1 MKKIDTFQAF
11 ARGAKSLVAILLVML
26 MAVGSLF
33 AQTTYSHEITAKVWS
48 ALGTQTLSN
57 VNWTV
62 DGVATDADDLYFGYD
77 NTKGQ
82 QFGKGANPFTSL
94 TITTDEIPGTITSIT
109 VNTSGAAQIN
119 ATFKVKVG
127 NTYLTSGGEETISL
141 TSTATSYTFTG
152 SAEGVIS
159 LEWAQTSSKAIYFK
173 SIEVV
178 YTTSTTPVA
187 VETPTFTPAGGTYYA
202 AQTVAI
208 ACATE
213 GAAIYYTLD
222 GTEPTAES
230 VLYNEPIAVNATTT
244 IKAIAVLGED
254 ASAVATATYT
264 LNLPVEVANI
274 AAFKAGELNGLYK
287 VTGDVVVLGQ
297 YNTTGTNNNTTY
309 RLFVQ
314 DESGALYVYGN
325 VGQTYNPGDVISG
338 GIAGTLKDYNGQ
350 SELQANNNLP
360 FTAGVA
366 GTPVEPVVV
375 TVADLIAGYD
385 TYESKLVTIENVT
398 VIADN
403 IFTASG
409 NGRSVKIAQG
419 EDTIQIYNSW
429 GSITDVE
436 VNEGDQKT
444 VTGYFVKYVNNSNVT
459 TYEII
464 PRGEEDI
471 IDYEEAE
478 EPEEPEVPEV
488 ASSWVTCEQVGVF
501 NTQVDGLVPT
511 CEETE
516 AGTTFHFAYTDAFNG
531 FPEQHPSEEMGG
543 NPYRIYVDVK
553 VQRPDSAIT
562 GVKVS
567 YGPGMDTI
575 IAFTEVTDPYNGT
588 LGDPYYAVLSYYPV
602 ASVDT
607 NLVVTG
613 NEIERSWTDTIE
625 WYIGDSLVMY
635 QYLTVVVDAAPIPA
649 TPASWVSCEQVDV
662 FNTQVNGL
670 VPTCTATEEETVFHF
685 AYNNEFSG
693 YPTQTPSEEM
703 GGNPYRIY
711 VDVMVKR
718 PNADITGVK
727 VSYGPGM
734 DTIIAFTEVTD
745 PFNGTLGD
753 PYDAVLSYYPVASVD
768 ENGVVTGNATE
779 RSWTD
784 TIEWYIGEELAMYQ
798 YLTVVVDA
806 APVAETSWVS
816 CEQVDVFNTQVEGLT
831 PSCSTNGEE
840 TVYHFVYDES
850 FAGYPTQTPSEEMGG
865 NPSRVYVDVMIKRPS
880 EDITGVKVSYGEG
893 HEEIIEFTDVTD
905 PYNGTLGHPYD
916 AILYYFPVATVDTN
930 GNVEGNHTQRSWTVD
945 VEWCRGTFVA
955 QVQQLTVVVDPVP
968 MAQGDVATLPY
979 ENNFDQGADFNFV
992 IENGNNTNKW
1002 YVGQAQGFEDN
1013 KLYISSSNGLTN
1025 KYDIDK
1031 ASEVKAYR
1039 DVMIPEAGAILS
1051 FDYRVNGEGTTTL
1064 WDYLKVDLIQFDT
1077 NNVANPTNIAQLNGQ
1092 NEWTNFTYDISGDM
1106 AGMVRVQFTW
1116 INDNNTG
1123 NQFPAAIDN
1132 ISIVETPCSMPT
1144 ALNVTVDSTTAT
1156 FTWTSLEGQNEW
1168 NLQYKI
1174 ADYAEW
1180 YTVNT
1185 TEDSVVIGD
1194 LQGNTNYVARVQAV
1208 CGENTSAWTS
1218 VIPFAVACQDSVAT
1232 IAPTDVEIGTGTSTN
1247 SYLPFYGYYGFTY
1260 SQQIYDAAEILATE
1274 GSNIYSVSFYCSSA
1288 PSAEKTGNIKIWMA
1302 NTEKSEFTS
1311 NTDYVNLSDLTLVY
1325 EYPSNFTYRA
1335 GEWNTFT
1342 FDTPFEYTG
1351 GNLIIAYYEGMS
1363 GYSSSSFRA
1372 HSTTTHKSISH
1383 YSDTQGYV
1391 SYENPATASGTKYFN
1406 NYRSNLKLNVDLLT
1420 VVCLDEVACV
1430 APTNLVVGDVTYNT
1444 AELTWTASDEEQ
1456 TTFTVEYMAE
1466 GDADWTSVEVNE
1478 TSYTLTGLEQ
1488 QTNYSVRVKAI
1499 CGENNWSDVITANFT
1514 TLAMCAPV
1522 TDITSYNTANS
1533 TTLTWTAGG
1542 TERNWLVQ
1550 FKPYTASEDA
1560 WISIDA
1566 SVMASTTFGGLAEN
1580 TLYDVRVKAL
1590 CDVEDEANQ
1599 SPWTNY
1605 QFQSGCASKNL
1616 PYAETFGYSTP
1627 ECWMSEGFNF
1637 SNYAYTSNED
1647 AWMIAPSLNIPA
1659 ENNTYL
1665 AFEVSGDSTSYVV
1678 MASYRG
1684 TREDRFENIYAGVAE
1699 NNQRVIL
1706 PISNLYKGRSV
1717 NFKFVSAADGYLKID
1732 NVEVNQCPFTVTDLT
1747 VDSVAGTI
1755 AVLSWKT
1762 EELAEGFNVI
1772 YNNAEEEEVVVPV
1785 TDTTVTITGLDY
1797 STTYNFTVMAACAGE
1812 NEGGSA
1818 SVEVTTAPAC
1828 STPGEVAFNENT
1840 YTLTWDNS
1848 SEWGTPTQY
1857 NIRYYVEGTEDYID
1871 TVMAAT
1877 DSAFVVNFSELLSFT
1892 HYVIEIQSVCSNGY
1906 ESEWVAEDFTTPC
1919 LPLSLPYTQ
1928 DFENSAN
1935 TLPDCWTKYGT
1946 GTVQCENTNYVYEG
1960 SYSLKFSGSLNNI
1973 VAMPQFNA
1981 DSALLSFYTRP
1992 EGTSSYS
1999 GNFDLGYYI
2008 AENDSFIVAET
2019 YNYND
2024 FSGAYQKKEVVMHI
2038 PANATIAFR
2047 HRPTRTNWYWFVD
2060 NLNLMDV
2067 PTCGTPS
2074 ITVNAAAIAQIT
2086 PTVYGGNPLKYELQI
2101 GEMTQITP
2109 NDSVNLVTLFSLAA
2123 ETDYEVSVRA
2133 ICGVGDTSAWSELV
2147 SFTTPPTCSVPTVSV
2162 NGAIASVTA
2171 GTFGTMIAY
2180 ELMLEE
2186 ESHIDTMS
2194 NIDLTTIFSLGSSMP
2209 YELNVRAICGEGDT
2223 SDWTTITF
2231 TSPCLPE
2238 ALPYTENF
2246 DSYQG
2251 STSQS
2256 SMIMPVCWSR
2266 SYTGTSTSYGAGIYN
2281 GASYAVSGS
2290 KSLRMY
2296 NYVPAATNTAT
2307 TYGDVYAVLPAIDAE
2322 INSLMISFDAKK
2334 YSASSMSFF
2343 EVGVVTDPE
2352 HPENTFTSIET
2363 IIVPTEG
2370 SHYDI
2375 SMAGYTGA
2383 NGYFAFRS
2391 TKVKPEGVTGTTG
2404 NNYAFID
2411 NIVVDTIMTCLAP
2424 TNLAVTEYTANSA
2437 TVAWTASNEE
2447 SSWILR
2453 YRNVNDEEWSEETS
2467 DTLVHTVTGLTAGE
2481 TYEIQVKADCGGGDM
2496 SKWTESVIFTL
2507 SYCSPAPTS
2516 VDNQG
2521 ITNVTFGFGEYV
2533 VNNSQRPTSAP
2544 YYGDYSDQVGAVE
2557 LGVETTVS
2565 ITYATSYTYG
2575 TIIWIDTNNNL
2586 MFDGNE
2592 VVFVGTAP
2600 NTNPTVFNATFTLPV
2615 DLPIGSYRMRI
2626 AGADSYYDSYVTSI
2640 AAAANANPCPT
2651 STYTIVHDY
2660 TIITVPAP
2668 TCIVPQV
2675 EVNGTVATIIHGA
2688 AGTPQAYELQL
2699 GEELVTI
2706 TLPAGILDTIV
2717 DLNNVYDL
2725 ELASSYELAVRA
2737 ICGEEDAS
2745 DWTNP
2750 IPFRTPVCLGGR
2762 TVEIGDE
2769 ATSTSNQYIPTYSF
2783 YNYSLTQQIY
2793 LSSELQL
2800 VQGEKITSMSFNVV
2814 ESPKNRNIDVYL
2826 AHTTANSFGSAAFM
2840 VFTEPQLVY
2849 SGITLNELGEN
2860 ILEFTQPFEY
2870 NGTDNIVVMVDDNT
2884 GSYSSGLKVASHS
2897 TDANMAIYKYNDPT
2911 NYSITTPP
2919 TDNPTL
2925 LYVRNNIKFNVCP
2938 LPSCETPTITIN
2950 GTVATITPNEVG
2962 TPESYDL
2969 KINGV
2974 KVTVTD
2980 TLVDLAELFT
2990 LEADNTYEVIV
3001 RANCGE
3007 EDGVSMWSNPVS
3019 FFVAPSCYKPINLT
3033 VVENNDQT
3041 ALLVWENENNT
3052 GDVVYVVEY
3061 MAEGDTAWTVINNV
3075 ADTTYTL
3082 TNLTPST
3089 DYSVRLKTDCG
3100 EEDGESN
3107 YTDAVSFTT
3116 WCMAGY
3122 LDESGTNVICPLAS
3136 DFKITK
3142 IAPIA
3147 DACFLGDPIIIE
3159 VSNMGYDE
3167 VINDFT
3173 AYYQLND
3180 SIVVREY
3187 VQLTTPLNFRESMN
3201 YTFNTLPA
3209 YAENDN
3215 MINAWAI
3222 AGNDT
3227 THSVIGAVDV
3237 IYTQDFEGETIEMGI
3252 YDADGDGINWGV
3264 YASTDYAHDGV
3275 GFAYSASWTSETG
3288 ALTPNNWLF
3297 TSVISIPQA
3306 ETQLKWWRASID
3318 ENYYAEH
3325 YSVVVLSEDLDV
3337 LGTLYNETLQSSE
3350 WQERSASLSSYA
3362 GQNVRIAF
3370 VHNYCED
3377 MNMFLLDDISI
3388 ESEAFRYETYGPV
3401 NTLDPITVPYVE
3413 DFSGEVAYRGWT
3425 PYDVNNDEV
3434 TMNLNNNINYKFS
3447 DELTADDWMISPC
3460 INLPAGDYTVSYEY
3474 RANSSLNESFEVYY
3488 GNGAHVEDMTIALAS
3503 HSFSGT
3509 TTETATQIIT
3519 ITEDG
3524 TYNFGFHA
3532 TSLAGNLGFSIDNFE
3547 IYPVVNVLVISDS
3560 NGTVTP
3566 DGNVA
3571 VHYGDDLTLSIVPD
3585 MYYHVAGVWVD
3596 DEQVVY
3602 EDASGANLMLF
3613 TLNNVTE
3620 PHTVYVSYK
3629 LEFHIIKTPVNYRQ
3643 DLYADF
3649 GGHFIPAPTDTLIDP
3664 APWTVT
3670 FTPDEHYFFVALEY
3684 GLGSE
3689 EPDDMV
3695 DVTADVVDNGDGTFS
3710 YTTDTLVVANN
3721 YLHAIFRRDTVPVIY
3736 TVLTGKGHANDS
3748 PLLNTG
3754 DNYITWLDYA
3764 VLDDVDTTVTFSADY
3779 PYHVVEVI
3787 VNGESQG
3794 RVLDYEFV
3802 NVKDTQL
3809 VDIKYGY
3816 RIDAFVSNYN
3826 NYLDFDTIM
3835 GTITPDT
3842 QYIAEYDPM
3851 SVSGTVAEHFH
3862 LYNLFVNGVDMID
3875 SVVFDND
3882 GHTYTFSMDSIAT
3895 NYTIEAVVKLDTF
3908 AVTYHILE
3916 GQGYADASGLLTGDT
3931 TYATYYDY
3939 GSYPVINIV
3948 PGTGYSIGNVV
3959 LDGTMNLYT
3968 ANNYQFNFIDTTHE
3982 FDVIFVPNTYT
3993 ITTNAYGNGTVSDG
4007 ITFTYDPE
4015 NPVDYE
4021 FVATAAEG
4029 YYIAAVVINN
4039 VEQEITNVD
4048 TFTYVI
4054 ENAADNYIINAHFS
4068 MYTYTMTAEATEGG
4082 TINPVGAQTVNY
4094 GTDVTYEITADEGW
4108 YIAQT
4113 VIDGETT
4120 DYTQADAM
4128 VTMEVPFT
4136 GIDADH
4142 TVSVTFAQFMYTIT
4156 ATAGANGTVND
4167 ADAISESVAYGS
4179 NYSLT
4184 ITPAANYH
4192 VADVVVDGESV
4203 GAVEFYEFI
4212 NIIEDHNVTVTFE
4225 ATQYTLTATSN
4236 IAACSIAPANVTVN
4250 AGTDVDYTLT
4260 VADGYQLV
4268 NVIANGEEVV
4278 VTNNAFTIANVQS
4291 DYTIYANFASSN
4303 VTVTV
4308 VQPDHATITP
4318 GTQTFAYGATPS
4330 YMIVPE
4336 VGYEIDEV
4344 TAGNEVVA
4352 VTYNNGIGTFT
4363 LDPVVEDI
4371 TLTATTNV
4379 LTYTIEVVQGEHG
4392 TISPATQ
4399 EDVVYGSN
4407 VTFTITPDEFYTIS
4421 DVIVDGSSRGALT
4434 TFTFNNVTSNHTIT
4448 AVFAEDC
4455 AVPTNL
4461 TAMNITATSVDLSWV
4476 GTAPSYV
4483 VRYKTAAADYQT
4495 QTVTTNSLTLTGL
4508 TCNTLYA
4515 WGVKAVC
4522 GTLESDWAI
4531 NGFTTANGIG
4541 IEGTEMANV
4550 KVYSYLNN
4558 VYIVNE
4564 DGIAISNVDIY
4575 DIYGKQ
4581 IYTGKVLSSTEVISL
4596 NVANGNYVVRLATEN
4611 GVGVYKVAIV
4621 R

>member
-178 YTTSTTPVA
+178 YTTSTTPAA

-850 FAGYPTQTPSEEMGG
+850 FAGYPAQTPSEEMGG

-992 IENGNNTNKW
+992 IENGENVNKW
-1002 YVGQAQGFEDN
+1002 YIGQAQSFEDN

-1025 KYDIDK
+1025 KYDITK
-1031 ASEVKAYR
+1031 ASNVKAYR
-1039 DVMIPEAGAILS
+1039 DVLIPAAGAILS
-1051 FDYRVNGEGTTTL
+1051 FDYRANGEGTSTL
-1064 WDYLKVDLIQFDT
+1064 YDYLQIDLIQFDT
-1077 NNVANPTNIAQLNGQ
+1077 NNVASTTNVAKLNLQ
-1092 NEWTNFTYDISGDM
+1092 NEWTNYTYNISGEM
-1106 AGMVRVQFTW
+1106 AGVVRVQFSW
-1116 INDNNTG
+1116 INDQSAG
-1123 NQFPAAIDN
+1123 SQFPAAVDN
-1132 ISIVETPCSMPT
+1132 ISIIETPCSVPT
-1144 ALNVTVDSTTAT
+1144 ALNVEVDSNNAT
-1156 FTWTSLEGQNEW
+1156 VTWTSIEGQNEW
-1168 NLQYKI
+1168 NLQYKL
-1174 ADYAEW
+1174 ADYTEW

-1185 TEDSVVIGD
+1185 TEDSVVLTG
-1194 LQGNTNYVARVQAV
+1194 LQGNSDYVVRVQAV
-1208 CGENTSAWTS
+1208 CGENTSVWSEEMPFS
-1218 VIPFAVACQDSVAT
+1218 VPCLNAEIVEYPE
-1232 IAPTDVEIGTGTSTN
+1232 TDVEIGDGTNTYYYIPVN
-1247 SYLPFYGYYGFTY
+1247 MFYNY
-1260 SQQIYDAAEILATE
+1260 SLTQQIYTSTEIGEVA
-1274 GSNIYSVSFYCSSA
+1274 GPINSISFYY
-1288 PSAEKTGNIKIWMA
+1288 
-1302 NTEKSEFTS
+1302 S
-1311 NTDYVNLSDLTLVY
+1311 N
-1325 EYPSNFTYRA
+1325 
-1335 GEWNTFT
+1335 
-1342 FDTPFEYTG
+1342 
-1351 GNLIIAYYEGMS
+1351 
-1363 GYSSSSFRA
+1363 SSSFTLSGLQLYMKNVNKTEFE
-1372 HSTTTHKSISH
+1372 STTDMEPISNDDLVWEGTLSASASGWVTINLTTPFMYDGTSNLLVCMYDPTYGYPGSSYKFRTTTTTTNSAITY
-1383 YSDTQGYV
+1383 YSDSYTPSLEDV
-1391 SYENPATASGTKYFN
+1391 SSYSGSKVRYKYHNNIQMNIGGTFVTCFDVNDCENPS
-1406 NYRSNLKLNVDLLT
+1406 
-1420 VVCLDEVACV
+1420 
-1430 APTNLVVGDVTYNT
+1430 NLVVGDVTHNT
-1444 AELTWTASDEEQ
+1444 AELSWTAGAEGQ
-1456 TTFTVEYMAE
+1456 TAFTVEYMAE
-1466 GDADWTSVEVNE
+1466 GDAEWTLVEVND
-1478 TSYTLTGLEQ
+1478 TVYTLTDLAQ
-1488 QTNYSVRVKAI
+1488 LTNYSVRVKAI
-1499 CGENNWSDVITANFT
+1499 CGENNWSDVITASFT
-1514 TLAMCAPV
+1514 TPAMCAAV
-1522 TDITSYNTANS
+1522 SNISSFNTANS

-1542 TERNWLVQ
+1542 SERDWLVQ
-1550 FKPYTASEDA
+1550 FKPSSASEDA
-1560 WISIDA
+1560 WISINA
-1566 SVMASTTFGGLAEN
+1566 SVMPSTTFGGLAEN
-1580 TLYDVRVKAL
+1580 TYYNVRIKAL

-1599 SPWTNY
+1599 SPWASYN
-1605 QFQSGCASKNL
+1605 FMSGCASKNI
-1616 PYAETFGYSTP
+1616 PYTEEFSYSIP
-1627 ECWMSEGFNF
+1627 DCWMSDGFNY
-1637 SNYAYTSNED
+1637 SNDAHTSTEA
-1647 AWMIAPSLNIPA
+1647 AWLIAPSLNIPS
-1659 ENNTYL
+1659 ENNTYV
-1665 AFEVSGDSTSYVV
+1665 AFDVRGNNNYYTVL
-1678 MASYRG
+1678 ASYRG
-1684 TREDRFENIYAGVAE
+1684 TREDRFAQIYADTARSAS
-1699 NNQRVIL
+1699 QRVIL
-1706 PISNLYKGRSV
+1706 PVTDLYKGRAV
-1717 NFKFVSAADGYLKID
+1717 NFKFMNVDGGNLYID
-1732 NVEVNQCPFTVTDLT
+1732 NFEVSQCPFTVTNLT
-1747 VDSVAGTI
+1747 VDSVAGTMV
-1755 AVLSWKT
+1755 VLSWES
-1762 EELAEGFNVI
+1762 EELAEGFNVT
-1772 YNNAEEEEVVVPV
+1772 YTSGDEREEVIPV
-1785 TDTTVTITGLDY
+1785 NDTTVTITGLDY
-1797 STTYNFTVMAACAGE
+1797 STTYNFTVEAAC
-1812 NEGGSA
+1812 GGGNGYSA
-1818 SVEVTTAPAC
+1818 SVETTTAPAC
-1828 STPGEVAFNENT
+1828 SAPENVVFNNVN
-1840 YTLTWDNS
+1840 YSLSWSND
-1848 SEWGTPTQY
+1848 SEWGTPAQY
-1857 NIRYYVEGTEDYID
+1857 NIRYYVGGTEDYID

-1877 DSAFVVNFSELLSFT
+1877 DTVFVVNVEELLSST
-1892 HYVIEIQSVCSNGY
+1892 NYIIEIQAVCSNEY
-1906 ESEWVAEDFTTPC
+1906 ESEWVINNFITPC
-1919 LPLSLPYTQ
+1919 MPIGLPYTQ
-1928 DFENSAN
+1928 DFEASEV
-1935 TLPDCWTKYGT
+1935 TPLPDCWTKYGE
-1946 GTVQCENTNYVYEG
+1946 GTVVGQTSTVYEG
-1960 SYSLKFSGSLNNI
+1960 SYSLKFSGSTSNL
-1973 VAMPQFNA
+1973 VALPEFTA
-1981 DSALLSFYTRP
+1981 DSALMTFYTRP
-1992 EGTSSYS
+1992 EGTSSYP
-1999 GNFDLGYYI
+1999 GDFDLGYYM
-2008 AENDSFIVAET
+2008 AEMDSFIVEET
-2019 YNYND
+2019 YNYAAFHN
-2024 FSGAYQKKEVVMHI
+2024 AYEKEVVVLHI
-2038 PANATIAFR
+2038 PAGSRIAFR
-2047 HRPTRTNWYWFVD
+2047 HRSARTNYYWFVD
-2060 NLNLMDV
+2060 NITIEEI
-2067 PTCGTPS
+2067 PTCGTPAL
-2074 ITVNAAAIAQIT
+2074 IVNNEASALIT
-2086 PTVYGGNPLKYELQI
+2086 PAVYGSTPIAYELQI
-2101 GEMTQITP
+2101 GEMTQFTTL
-2109 NDSVNLVTLFSLAA
+2109 DSVNLVTLFSLPA
-2123 ETDYEVSVRA
+2123 ETSYEVSVRA
-2133 ICGVGDTSAWSELV
+2133 ICGVGDTSAWSEPV
-2147 SFTTPPTCSVPTVSV
+2147 SFTTPTTCGVPTVSI
-2162 NGAIASVTA
+2162 NGIVMTITPTI
-2171 GTFGTMIAY
+2171 GTPIAY
-2180 ELMLEE
+2180 EVVVSGNSQAMTSTTTDLFEAFRLE
-2186 ESHIDTMS
+2186 
-2194 NIDLTTIFSLGSSMP
+2194 LGNS
-2209 YELNVRAICGEGDT
+2209 YTVQVRAICGEGDT
-2223 SDWTTITF
+2223 SAWSNTVDFTT
-2231 TSPCLPE
+2231 PECLG
-2238 ALPYTENF
+2238 ATAVN
-2246 DSYQG
+2246 
-2251 STSQS
+2251 
-2256 SMIMPVCWSR
+2256 I
-2266 SYTGTSTSYGAGIYN
+2266 TGTSTTTAAAELPGNSYYN
-2281 GASYAVSGS
+2281 YSYSQQLYTRRDINASHGGVITSITFNVTTAVSTP
-2290 KSLRMY
+2290 R
-2296 NYVPAATNTAT
+2296 NI
-2307 TYGDVYAVLPAIDAE
+2307 DVYLMNTDKSSFESNSDWVDITGATLVYSGPAF
-2322 INSLMISFDAKK
+2322 STT
-2334 YSASSMSFF
+2334 
-2343 EVGVVTDPE
+2343 G
-2352 HPENTFTSIET
+2352 ENTLVFTNEFAYSGNNLLLVVDNNTGSYVSGLRVKIHEAENMSIYVRSDGT
-2363 IIVPTEG
+2363 NYDPFNPPTSG
-2370 SHYDI
+2370 
-2375 SMAGYTGA
+2375 
-2383 NGYFAFRS
+2383 
-2391 TKVKPEGVTGTTG
+2391 TKVNSRNDIK
-2404 NNYAFID
+2404 F
-2411 NIVVDTIMTCLAP
+2411 NIC
-2424 TNLAVTEYTANSA
+2424 
-2437 TVAWTASNEE
+2437 
-2447 SSWILR
+2447 
-2453 YRNVNDEEWSEETS
+2453 
-2467 DTLVHTVTGLTAGE
+2467 
-2481 TYEIQVKADCGGGDM
+2481 
-2496 SKWTESVIFTL
+2496 
-2507 SYCSPAPTS
+2507 
-2516 VDNQG
+2516 
-2521 ITNVTFGFGEYV
+2521 
-2533 VNNSQRPTSAP
+2533 
-2544 YYGDYSDQVGAVE
+2544 
-2557 LGVETTVS
+2557 
-2565 ITYATSYTYG
+2565 
-2575 TIIWIDTNNNL
+2575 
-2586 MFDGNE
+2586 
-2592 VVFVGTAP
+2592 
-2600 NTNPTVFNATFTLPV
+2600 
-2615 DLPIGSYRMRI
+2615 
-2626 AGADSYYDSYVTSI
+2626 
-2640 AAAANANPCPT
+2640 
-2651 STYTIVHDY
+2651 
-2660 TIITVPAP
+2660 PAP
-2668 TCIVPQV
+2668 TCGTPSIA
-2675 EVNGTVATIIHGA
+2675 VNEDMSATIMPSTF
-2688 AGTPQAYELQL
+2688 GTATAYELQI
-2699 GEELVTI
+2699 GDVTQAV
-2706 TLPAGILDTIV
+2706 TATTVENIV
-2717 DLNNVYDL
+2717 NMFSL
-2725 ELASSYELAVRA
+2725 EAETDYTVSVRA
-2737 ICGEEDAS
+2737 ICGEGDTSAWSNPVSFTTPATCAVPEVSVAGTMATIIPGFGNPTAYEVMVGEESQIITTTTIDLLTAFELGLES
-2745 DWTNP
+2745 DYTVQVRAICGEGDTSAWTTP
-2750 IPFRTPVCLGGR
+2750 ISFQTPVCLGGASVR
-2762 TVEIGDE
+2762 LDE
-2769 ATSTSNQYIPTYSF
+2769 GTATTGYLPSYSL
-2783 YNYSLTQQIY
+2783 YNYSYTQQIY
-2793 LSSELQL
+2793 LASEIAAPN
-2800 VQGEKITSMSFNVV
+2800 GGDITSISFQTSNSSVG
-2814 ESPKNRNIDVYL
+2814 SRDLNIYL
-2826 AHTTANSFGSAAFM
+2826 MNTNKTSFASTTDWLDISHATQVFSGEVAYTAGWNEIAFTTP
-2840 VFTEPQLVY
+2840 FT
-2849 SGITLNELGEN
+2849 
-2860 ILEFTQPFEY
+2860 Y
-2870 NGTDNIVVMVDDNT
+2870 NGHDNIALIVDDNT
-2884 GSYSSGLKVASHS
+2884 GSWFSTTYFYVHTAHTNSSLRVYSDG
-2897 TDANMAIYKYNDPT
+2897 T
-2911 NYSITTPP
+2911 NYDPASASTYTGTQMSQRNNVKFEVCPPP
-2919 TDNPTL
+2919 TCG
-2925 LYVRNNIKFNVCP
+2925 I
-2938 LPSCETPTITIN
+2938 PSLEVN
-2950 GTVATITPNEVG
+2950 GTIATITPDAIGN
-2962 TPESYDL
+2962 PQSYDL
-2969 KINGV
+2969 RINGEI
-2974 KVTVTD
+2974 VTVTD
-2980 TLVDLAELFT
+2980 ITVDLTTVFT
-2990 LEADNTYEVIV
+2990 LEDNATYEVSV
-3001 RANCGE
+3001 RSNCG
-3007 EDGVSMWSNPVS
+3007 DNDLSRWSPAVS
-3019 FFVAPSCYKPINLT
+3019 FTNCQPLTAPYFTDFEDYTGNGATEFKCWSTPVDYEASNGTFPTVYCGLSSAAHSGSNSIEFKGDTNMLAMQAFTNELSTLSLSFWATATSTTSGVLEVGVLTDLEDPTSFVVMGTCGTPSSRNSVGNYMGPFEFSAAAGLTGYIAFRYTNTSTTASWNIDDIKVYLTPSCYAPAAVS
-3033 VVENNDQT
+3033 VVENNDKT
-3041 ALLVWENENNT
+3041 AVISWNADNHNAD
-3052 GDVVYVVEY
+3052 DVTYVVEY
-3061 MAEGDTAWTVINNV
+3061 MAEGDTAWTVAGNI
-3075 ADTTYTL
+3075 ADTAYTL

-3089 DYSVRLKTDCG
+3089 NYSVRVKTDCG
-3100 EEDGESN
+3100 DEDGESEYADN
-3107 YTDAVSFTT
+3107 IASFTT
-3116 WCMAGY
+3116 WCESGY
-3122 LDESGTNVICPLAS
+3122 LDESGSVVICPEES
-3136 DFKITK
+3136 DFKVTGIT
-3142 IAPIA
+3142 PIA
-3147 DACFLGDPIIIE
+3147 DACFLGEPITIE
-3159 VSNMGYDE
+3159 VTNLGYAETITDMT
-3167 VINDFT
+3167 VYYKINSDT
-3173 AYYQLND
+3173 INT
-3180 SIVVREY
+3180 VVREY

-3201 YTFNTLPA
+3201 YTFNTLPV
-3209 YAENDN
+3209 YAENN
-3215 MINAWAI
+3215 NNVYAWAI

-3227 THSVIGAVDV
+3227 IHSDLNLEPEVIE
-3237 IYTQDFEGETIEMGI
+3237 YYSQDFEGDVDVMI
-3252 YDADGDGINWGV
+3252 YDADGDGYNWGLYNGEEIAHSGIRFMGSQSYDNTVGPLNPINWLILPADTV
-3264 YASTDYAHDGV
+3264 PSENTMLNWWVRAYDADYPYEHYNVVVMTENGNV
-3275 GFAYSASWTSETG
+3275 SVFSET
-3288 ALTPNNWLF
+3288 LTNNQWVNR
-3297 TSVISIPQA
+3297 SVS
-3306 ETQLKWWRASID
+3306 
-3318 ENYYAEH
+3318 
-3325 YSVVVLSEDLDV
+3325 
-3337 LGTLYNETLQSSE
+3337 LGDYVG
-3350 WQERSASLSSYA
+3350 QEV
-3362 GQNVRIAF
+3362 QIAF
-3370 VHNYCED
+3370 VHNDCTDQFY
-3377 MNMFLLDDISI
+3377 MFIDDISI
-3388 ESEAFRYETYGPV
+3388 TATEETVPFVSYGPI

-3413 DFSGEVAYRGWT
+3413 DFAGEVAYHGWA
-3425 PYDVNNDEV
+3425 PVDANNDGI

-3460 INLPAGDYTVSYEY
+3460 INLPAGEYTVSYEY
-3474 RANSSLNESFEVYY
+3474 KANSPLTESFEVFY

-3509 TTETATQIIT
+3509 TTETVTNTIT

-3524 TYNFGFHA
+3524 VYNFGFHA

-3547 IYPVVNVLVISDS
+3547 IYPIVNVLVISDS

-3585 MYYHVAGVWVD
+3585 MYYHVAGIWVD

-3602 EDASGANLMLF
+3602 EDASGANLMLY

-3629 LEFHIIKTPVNYRQ
+3629 LEFHIIKTPVNYREF
-3643 DLYADF
+3643 YADN
-3649 GGHFIPAPTDTLIDP
+3649 GGYFIPATTDTLIDP

-3670 FTPDEHYFFVALEY
+3670 FTPDEHYHFY
-3684 GLGSE
+3684 GFEVGIGSE
-3689 EPDDMV
+3689 EPEDMI
-3695 DVTADVVDNGDGTFS
+3695 DRTADVVDNGDGTYSF
-3710 YTTDTLVVANN
+3710 TTDTLVVANN

-4212 NIIEDHNVTVTFE
+4212 NITEDHNVTVTFE

-4483 VRYKTAAADYQT
+4483 VRYKTAAAADYQT